1 MVQIRVQRYK
11 EIYIYIYIYIY
22 THTYIYIIFNTNAK
36 AVLSRRVVFS
46 TNGARFGYA
55 CEKNK

>member
-11 EIYIYIYIYIY
+11 EMNIYIYIY